1 MVKVVSLLPAATEI
15 VCALGAGDSL
25 VGISHECDYPPEITG
40 LPRVTAT
47 PIDQAWSGQVIDA
60 EVRRLRAAETPV
72 IGVDAARL
80 IALAPDLILTQDL
93 CEVCAVADGEVYRLA
108 ERLRPVPGMLA
119 LKARTIQGI
128 WNDVQ
133 LIGNAIGRGEPAGRL
148 IRDLQDRLDRLH
160 RPPLADRPGMVC
172 IEWLDP
178 LYLAGHWVPQLIEA
192 AGGRDLG
199 AKPGAHS
206 VVTSWDRVRELAPD
220 LVLIALCGFG
230 LDRAFKE
237 LETLADNHWL
247 NTISAPI
254 WVLDGN
260 AYTSRPGPRV
270 IEGAELV
277 ESALRGVE
285 RPGLARYKRTTD
297 CTDSADYTD
306 SSGRQR
312 IAFQ

>member
-25 VGISHECDYPPEITG
+25 VGVSHECDYPPEITG

-47 PIDQAWSGQVIDA
+47 PIDQAWSGQLIDA
-60 EVRRLRAAETPV
+60 EVRRLRAAGTPV

-80 IALAPDLILTQDL
+80 RALAPDLILTQDL

-108 ERLRPVPGMLA
+108 ERMQPIPGMLA
-119 LKARTIQGI
+119 LKARNIEGI
-128 WNDVQ
+128 WEDVRR
-133 LIGNAIGRGEPAGRL
+133 IGNAIGRGGPAARL
-148 IRDLQDRLDRLH
+148 TRELQERLARLS
-160 RPPLADRPGMVC
+160 RRGPADRPGIVC

-178 LYLAGHWVPQLIEA
+178 LYLAGHWVPQLIDA

-199 AKPGAHS
+199 AQPGAHS

-237 LETLADNHWL
+237 LDTLADNHWL
-247 NTISAPI
+247 HTSSAPI
-254 WVLDGN
+254 WVVDGN

-270 IEGAELV
+270 VEGAELV
-277 ESALRGVE
+277 ASAIRGVE
-285 RPGLARYKRTTD
+285 RPGMVRYKRTTD
-297 CTDSADYTD
+297 CADSGDYPD
-306 SSGRQR
+306 SSGQFRVVSR
-312 IAFQ
+312 